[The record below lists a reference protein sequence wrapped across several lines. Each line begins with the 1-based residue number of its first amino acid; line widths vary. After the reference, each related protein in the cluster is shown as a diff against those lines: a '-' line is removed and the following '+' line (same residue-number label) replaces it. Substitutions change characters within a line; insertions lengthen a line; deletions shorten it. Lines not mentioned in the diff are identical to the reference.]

1 MSQSLHEALGLS
13 DDEFAMIKEVLQ
25 RPPNALELA
34 MYSVMWSEHCS
45 YKSSRI
51 HLRRLP
57 TEGETV
63 IMGPGENAGVIDLG
77 DNFALAI
84 RMESHNHPSAIEP
97 YQGAATGVGG
107 ILRDIFTVGARPI
120 ALLDSLW
127 MGPQDDPKS
136 RWIFKGVVSGIS
148 GYGNAVG
155 VPTVGG
161 ETHFAEKFA
170 YNPLVNVAAIG
181 IAPKEHLIRAAATGT
196 GNKVVLL
203 GAPTGRDGIGGVS
216 VLASAGFEGETDSS
230 KRPSVQV
237 GDPFE
242 EKKLIELCLDLLRS
256 DLLVGIQDLGG
267 AGLSCA
273 TSETAAKGGS
283 SMDVYLDK
291 IPRREKH
298 MEPFEVMISES
309 QERMLA
315 ITTPDNLD
323 KVLSLANHWE
333 VEAAVI
339 GEVKDPSPW
348 IDGKI
353 RGILRVFDRE
363 GGELLAEVPASSL
376 ADEAPLYDRER
387 SEPPTWRSQLQR
399 EPQINTIDDALKIY
413 LSKTEF
419 DPSFVFRQYDH
430 QLFLNTI
437 VPPGSD
443 AALLQVSAPGV
454 GRAQR
459 AFGVSVDGNPR
470 WCKVHPN
477 KGAAA
482 TVVESTIN
490 IACVGAKAVALV
502 DCLNF
507 GNPTHSEVMWQL
519 SEAIDGIAQACK
531 ELNIAVVGGNVSLYN
546 EANGTDI
553 DPTPTVTTVGVSD
566 IPRLPLPMFT
576 RAETGS
582 RLYLLGSRCNTL
594 SGSKVAFEHLSEDG
608 GSLFDFDYQKVVML
622 RDLVVE
628 LFNNAT
634 ELNVRVLH
642 SVSSGGILRATKEI
656 CRASNVGCRLD
667 HDTLTVTDLLG
678 EKPDRVLVVTSSPDS
693 FEKFLA
699 AQGVD
704 CVPIGEM
711 LGDTVDYGDEL
722 SIAL

>member
-1 MSQSLHEALGLS
+1 MSQSLHEALGLT
-13 DDEFAMIKEVLQ
+13 DDEFEMIQEVLQ
-25 RPPNALELA
+25 RPPNPLELA

-57 TEGETV
+57 TEGESV
-63 IMGPGENAGVIDLG
+63 IMGPGENAGVLDLG

-161 ETHFAEKFA
+161 ETHFEEKFA

-181 IAPKEHLIRAAATGT
+181 IAIKEHLIRAAATGA

-216 VLASAGFEGETDSS
+216 VLASAGFDNTSDSS

-273 TSETAAKGGS
+273 TSETAAKGRS

-291 IPRREKH
+291 VPRREEN

-315 ITTPDNLD
+315 IVTPDNLE
-323 KVLSLANHWE
+323 KVLSLAKHWE

-339 GEVKDPSPW
+339 GEVKEPTSW
-348 IDGKI
+348 LGGAA
-353 RGILRVFDRE
+353 RGILRVYDRE
-363 GGELLAEVPASSL
+363 GGELLGEVPASSL
-376 ADEAPLYDRER
+376 ADEAPLYDREKV
-387 SEPPTWRSQLQR
+387 EPSWWKSQLQK
-399 EPQINTIDDALKIY
+399 EPLLSALSDQVKKY
-413 LSKTEF
+413 LSQKEF
-419 DPSFVFRQYDH
+419 DPSVVYRQYDH

-454 GRAQR
+454 GRAQS

-470 WCKVHPN
+470 WCSVHPYR
-477 KGAAA
+477 GAAA
-482 TVVESTIN
+482 TVVESAMN
-490 IACVGAKAVALV
+490 IACVGAKAIALV

-507 GNPTHSEVMWQL
+507 GNPTHPHVMWQL
-519 SEAIDGIAQACK
+519 SETVDGLAEACK
-531 ELNIAVVGGNVSLYN
+531 ALDIAVVGGNVSLYN

-553 DPTPTVTTVGVSD
+553 DPTPTITTVGTAQ
-566 IPRLPLPMFT
+566 IPELPYPSLS
-576 RAETGS
+576 RAQVGS
-582 RLYLLGSRCNTL
+582 YLYLLGSACHTL
-594 SGSKVAFEHLSEDG
+594 SGSEVAVEHLKEVG
-608 GSLFDFDYQKVVML
+608 GSLFDFNYDAVRAL
-622 RDLVVE
+622 LGLTIE
-628 LFNNAT
+628 LFDHAAT
-634 ELNVRVLH
+634 LQVQVLH
-642 SVSSGGILRATKEI
+642 NISSGGVLRATREI
-656 CRASNVGCRLD
+656 CSSSMVGCKLNESRL
-667 HDTLTVTDLLG
+667 TLTELLG
-678 EKPDRVLVVTSSPDS
+678 ETPDRILVVTSSPEI
-693 FEKFLA
+693 FEQFLTG
-699 AQGVD
+699 QS
-704 CVPIGEM
+704 VPFALIGEFQ
-711 LGDTVDYGDEL
+711 GDSVDYGDEL
-722 SIAL
+722 SIHL

>member
-1 MSQSLHEALGLS
+1 MSQSLHEALGLT
-13 DDEFAMIKEVLQ
+13 DDEFKMIQDVLQ
-25 RPPNALELA
+25 RPPNHLELA

-77 DNFALAI
+77 ENFALAI

-127 MGPQDDPKS
+127 MGPQDNPKS
-136 RWIFKGVVSGIS
+136 RWVFKGVVSGIS

-155 VPTVGG
+155 VPTIGG
-161 ETHFAEKFA
+161 ETHFEEKFA

-181 IAPKEHLIRAAATGT
+181 IALKEHLIRAAATGV

-216 VLASAGFEGETDSS
+216 VLASAGFDSETDSS

-291 IPRREKH
+291 VPRRETN

-315 ITTPDNLD
+315 IVTPDNLE
-323 KVLSLANHWE
+323 KVLSLAKHWE
-333 VEAAVI
+333 VEAAII
-339 GEVKDPSPW
+339 GEVREPTPW
-348 IDGKI
+348 LDGNV
-353 RGILRVFDRE
+353 RGILRVYDRE
-363 GGELLAEVPASSL
+363 CGELLGEVPASSL
-376 ADEAPLYDRER
+376 ADEAPLYDREM
-387 SEPPTWRSQLQR
+387 SEPSSWRSQLQK
-399 EPQINTIDDALKIY
+399 EPRLSTLDDQLIKY
-413 LSKTEF
+413 LSQKEF
-419 DPSFVFRQYDH
+419 DPSLVYRQYDH

-470 WCKVHPN
+470 WCSVHPYR
-477 KGAAA
+477 GAAA
-482 TVVESTIN
+482 TVIESAMN

-507 GNPTHSEVMWQL
+507 GNPTHPHVMWQL
-519 SEAIDGIAQACK
+519 SETVDGIAEACK
-531 ELNIAVVGGNVSLYN
+531 ALDIAVVGGNVSLYN

-553 DPTPTVTTVGVSD
+553 DPTPTITTVGTAE
-566 IPRLPLPMFT
+566 IPHLPLPALS
-576 RAETGS
+576 RAEVGS
-582 RLYLLGSRCNTL
+582 YLYLLGSECNTL
-594 SGSKVAFEHLSEDG
+594 SGSEVAVEHLKEVG
-608 GSLFDFDYQKVVML
+608 GNLFDFSYDSVKAL
-622 RDLVVE
+622 RDLVIE
-628 LFNNAT
+628 LFGNAT
-634 ELNVRVLH
+634 ALHVQVLH
-642 SVSSGGILRATKEI
+642 NVSSGGVLRATREI
-656 CRASNVGCRLD
+656 CESSRVGCKLNKSKL
-667 HDTLTVTDLLG
+667 TLPELLG
-678 EKPDRVLVVTSSPDS
+678 EKPDRILAVTTSPEP
-693 FEKFLA
+693 FEEFLTSRT
-699 AQGVD
+699 
-704 CVPIGEM
+704 VPFTLIGE
-711 LGDTVDYGDEL
+711 LQGNTVDYGDEL
-722 SIAL
+722 SIQL